1 MTIRKPGMSYRA
13 RDLFAV
19 MACIGLVGAVVAAA
33 ENTILLE
40 SAPGETVTISEGVY
54 TSEGDLSFGA
64 LSVTA
69 SPVTFDFAA
78 TPSRKVVLSSD
89 TAFSVAQR
97 KANVTFKGGEW
108 GGSVEKAVEFLCSI
122 KDVPYTQVFLDNCA
136 WMSLSRVI
144 VGRNAAFC
152 TLTLDNKS
160 KIEAQEFRLV
170 NGGNGNCALNIL
182 GGSGLFLSSDNTPFR
197 TDTNSSDGGSGTIT
211 VAGEGSILSAPKSE
225 FRIYHAPDHS
235 LIVSNKASLV
245 ANKLYVGKSTTA
257 QRARVL
263 VADGASVTAANIYMH
278 SIDGNMT
285 VSNNAEV
292 SARTLDIGRDDSSEA
307 VGANVLIA
315 DGSTLTAKEI
325 TIRNPGC
332 GMTVSN
338 ATLVVDNTANNALKV
353 GYEGRTGGLF
363 VLSGE
368 DAQINY
374 APSGNV
380 EVFAENGGG
389 AEFRIENGATWNIG
403 ANQIAGKT
411 SNSVFRIASGG
422 RFEANGRLQFGPSGD
437 DDADPAHSLSNRLEV
452 CSGGVLEFDGLR
464 FSGNGNALVVSN
476 GTVRCGQIQLGYN
489 RPRWKN
495 DSKVTSRDCA
505 LVLRGEKGCVEI
517 SGVLQVQNGSVLKF
531 EVPEN
536 GYDANITPLKV
547 ASLSFD
553 EGTKVEIDC
562 KAFMHKGG
570 KVTLVEASEGIK
582 KNEGSIDDMIN
593 AVNASLPE
601 GCSLSLADTNTKLM
615 LTCSKRR
622 FVFSIR

>member
-19 MACIGLVGAVVAAA
+19 MACIGLVGAVVAAE
-33 ENTILLE
+33 ENTIPLE
-40 SAPGETVTISEGVY
+40 SAEGDKVIAESGVY
-54 TSEGDLSFGA
+54 TASTDLAFGS
-64 LSVTA
+64 LTVKA

-97 KANVTFKGGEW
+97 KANVTFKGGDW
-108 GGSVEKAVEFLCSI
+108 NGDNSSFLCSI
-122 KDVPYTQVFLDNCA
+122 SGAPYTQVLLDNCL
-136 WMSLSRVI
+136 WTSLKSVI
-144 VGRNAAFC
+144 VGRSAAFC

-292 SARTLDIGRDDSSEA
+292 SAGTLDIGRDDSSEA

-353 GYEGRTGGLF
+353 GYEGRTGGSF
-363 VLSGE
+363 VLSGA

-389 AEFRIENGATWNIG
+389 AEFRIENGASWAVG

-411 SNSVFRIASGG
+411 SNSVFRIGSGG
-422 RFEANGRLQFGPSGD
+422 MFRTNGRLQFGPSGD
-437 DDADPAHSLSNRLEV
+437 DNADPAHSLSNRLEV

-476 GTVRCGQIQLGYN
+476 GTVSCGQIQLGYN
-489 RPRWKN
+489 RPNWKN

-505 LVLRGEKGCVEI
+505 LVLSGENGRIVAEDSTVQI
-517 SGVLQVQNGSVLKF
+517 QNGSVVRF

-536 GYDANITPLKV
+536 GYAANIVPLKV
-547 ASLSFD
+547 KELSFA
-553 EGTKVEIDC
+553 EGTSLEVDC
-562 KAFMHKGG
+562 KAFWQKSGG
-570 KVTLVEASEGIK
+570 KLVLAEMSTFAGDTALVAA
-582 KNEGSIDDMIN
+582 NET
-593 AVNASLPE
+593 LPE
-601 GCSLSLADTNTKLM
+601 GCTLTVENKSLVLR
-615 LTCSKRR
+615 CPRRR